1 MVATAGL
8 HNKRGGNGGSKKKKT
23 GAHQVC
29 RGVPAFMNVCKYMC
43 VCISNK
49 ARGECRSTDSQ
60 CALMETVCSLR
71 CGADDKLFSG
81 SNTSA
86 TIRLLLL
93 LPADG
98 QPSHQ
103 DADGKT
109 LRLHRHRSPTV
120 KDEEAPCEA
129 ASITAEMESC
139 GQRGGLME
147 LSASCLQL
155 PKLPQ
160 TP

>member
-1 MVATAGL
+1 M
-8 HNKRGGNGGSKKKKT
+8 
-23 GAHQVC
+23 C
-29 RGVPAFMNVCKYMC
+29 RGVPPFMNVCKYMC

-71 CGADDKLFSG
+71 CSADDKLFSG